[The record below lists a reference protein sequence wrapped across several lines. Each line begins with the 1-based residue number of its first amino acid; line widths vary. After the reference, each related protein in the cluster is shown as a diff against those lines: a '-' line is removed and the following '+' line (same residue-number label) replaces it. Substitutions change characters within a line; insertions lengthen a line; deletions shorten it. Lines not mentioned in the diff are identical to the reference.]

1 MKNVRPLFFG
11 LSAVM
16 ATLILAP
23 LPVYANHSWSGFH
36 WARTANPF
44 TLKLGDN
51 VSAKWDSYLST
62 TSSDWSKSDILD
74 INITSGGTTARKCFP
89 TQGRVEVCNNNY
101 GNNGWLDVAEIWVYG
116 DHIYQARV

>member
-74 INITSGGTTARKCFP
+74 INITSGAQPLGSVFQPK
-89 TQGRVEVCNNNY
+89 GE
-101 GNNGWLDVAEIWVYG
+101 
-116 DHIYQARV
+116 